1 MTELSPAAGAGARR
15 LAFERLAVRRMPGF
29 EEGGFTLEGLSP
41 GVNVIHGPNASGKT
55 TAGRALRLLLWP
67 GAGGGEAS
75 LAAALD
81 LGGERWEIDL
91 DRDRVRH
98 RRQGEPASPPPLPPA
113 DAADRYSLALHEL
126 LQPHVRGEE
135 LAAAVAREAAGG
147 YDLEAARGA
156 VGARPKARSP
166 QKARAEYEAALA
178 RVREVE
184 EEQRRT
190 AAEAEALAR
199 LEAELA
205 AAREAGARLEG
216 VEAALERLRCRERLA
231 RAEAALA
238 AFPAGVERL
247 TGDEGKRLAG
257 QREQLEAARADRE
270 RARAALEEE
279 RRRLAEAGLPAG
291 GLPEGFLDEL
301 GERREGLA
309 RLEQEID
316 QRERELA
323 EARRRREDARRE
335 LGDGADD
342 ERLARLRPQDWRP
355 VVELV
360 RREDDL
366 RRERLELD
374 RRLRGLA
381 DATRRL
387 RGRPGEPVAGWQA
400 RAPILAAAFL
410 FAALAAAGG
419 LLVHPGLWALAGVAV
434 ALVLWTWLDALR
446 EGRRRAV
453 VEEERRH
460 VQEAEEALEA
470 ERRDLGDRLGLLPE
484 AGGLPLA
491 ALAPLVHSLCRWRE
505 ARADVEG
512 AEAGLAQ
519 VRGQHARELEAVR
532 RALSP
537 FGGPK
542 VADAASARGAVEALV
557 RRGDAYRRADEA
569 LRRLRGELLRAE
581 EGIERAAGAC
591 RDLFERLGLADGDDG
606 ALAALLEGLDEY
618 REAAEAC
625 REAGVALRLAEERLP
640 ADASLQARDRPAL
653 EAEREEAAA
662 AAGRVEELADR
673 LGRLRERIARAK
685 RQHDLEDALAR
696 REAAEE
702 ALRAERERDAG
713 AVLAWVLADW
723 VREETRG
730 VRRPAVMARAA
741 ALFARITGGAFRL
754 LDPAGDPP
762 VLRAEDARTGA
773 TRDLGELSAGRR
785 LQLLVAVRMGFVEEQ
800 ERGVRLPLVM
810 DETLANSDDAS
821 AAALIE
827 AVLELAREGR
837 QVVYLTAQDD
847 EVSKWRAALEAAG
860 GDEPEWRVIDLAE
873 VRRLEEARRAPRRD
887 WRPPAREVPAPGGLG
902 REAYGERLG
911 VPGLDPRGEPGGV
924 HLWYLV
930 EEVEVLHG
938 LLTRGV
944 ERWGQ
949 LEALLE
955 DAGIDPFGEGPEG
968 ARRRAWAAARARC
981 LRVLFRGWRGG
992 RGRPVDRGALAASG
1006 AVSERFLD
1014 EVSELA
1020 QRCRGEA
1027 GAVLAG
1033 LEGGE
1038 VKGFRRD
1045 KLDQLAEYLREESYL
1060 DERPVLGAAEL
1071 REVAVAELADDLR
1084 SEDLTLQAL
1093 DELLGRLPV

>member
-1 MTELSPAAGAGARR
+1 MTERSPAAGAGARR

-29 EEGGFTLEGLSP
+29 EEGGFALEGLSP

-55 TAGRALRLLLWP
+55 TAGRAMRLLLWP

-75 LAAALD
+75 VAAALD

-98 RRQGEPASPPPLPPA
+98 RRQGEPSSPPPLPPA

-156 VGARPKARSP
+156 AGARPKPRTP

-190 AAEAEALAR
+190 AAEADALAR

-205 AAREAGARLEG
+205 AAREAGARLERLD
-216 VEAALERLRCRERLA
+216 AALERLECRERLA

-238 AFPAGVERL
+238 AFPAGVTRL
-247 TGDEGKRLAG
+247 TGDEGERLA
-257 QREQLEAARADRE
+257 RERERLETARADRE
-270 RARAALEEE
+270 RAGAALEEE
-279 RRRLAEAGLPAG
+279 RRRLAAAALPDS
-291 GLPEGFLDEL
+291 GLPEGLLDEL
-301 GERREGLA
+301 GERRERLA

-316 QRERELA
+316 QRERALA
-323 EARRRREDARRE
+323 EAKRRRDDARRE
-335 LGDGADD
+335 LGDGADED
-342 ERLARLRPQDWRP
+342 KLARLRPQDWRP

-374 RRLRGLA
+374 RRLREETRGLH
-381 DATRRL
+381 
-387 RGRPGEPVAGWQA
+387 GRSREPEAGWRA
-400 RAPILAAAFL
+400 RVPALAAAL
-410 FAALAAAGG
+410 LIAALAAAAG
-419 LLVHPGLWALAGVAV
+419 LLVHPGLWALAGISL
-434 ALVLWTWLDALR
+434 ALVLWIWVEARR
-446 EGRRRAV
+446 ERRRRV
-453 VEEERRH
+453 MLEEERRH
-460 VQEAEEALEA
+460 VEEAEEALEA
-470 ERRDLGDRLGLLPE
+470 GRRDLVDRLGLLPD

-505 ARADVEG
+505 ARAAVEG
-512 AEAGLAQ
+512 AEAALAEA
-519 VRGQHARELEAVR
+519 RGQHARELEAVR
-532 RALSP
+532 AALDP
-537 FGGPK
+537 FGPFGPAE
-542 VADAASARGAVEALV
+542 VADAASARGAVEALA
-557 RRGDAYRRADEA
+557 RRGDAHRRAEEA

-591 RDLFERLGLADGDDG
+591 RELFERLGLPDGEDG
-606 ALAALLEGLDEY
+606 ALAALLERLDEY
-618 REAAEAC
+618 RKAAEAC
-625 REAGVALRLAEERLP
+625 REAGVELRLAEERLP
-640 ADASLQARDRPAL
+640 ADVSLRERDRAAL
-653 EAEREEAAA
+653 EAEREAAAA

-673 LGRLRERIARAK
+673 LGRLRERIAQAK

-696 REAAEE
+696 LETAEE

-730 VRRPAVMARAA
+730 LRRPAVMARAA

-754 LDPAGDPP
+754 LDPAGAPP
-762 VLRAEDARTGA
+762 VLRAEDARTGT

-800 ERGVRLPLVM
+800 ERGVRVPLVM

-827 AVLELAREGR
+827 AVLELSREGR

-860 GDEPEWRVIDLAE
+860 EAGPDWRVIDLAA
-873 VRRLEEARRAPRRD
+873 VRRLEEARRAPRRE
-887 WRPPAREVPAPGGLG
+887 WRPPEREVPGPGGLG

-911 VPGLDPRGEPGGV
+911 VPGLDPRSEPGGV

-930 EEVEVLHG
+930 EETEVLHG
-938 LLTRGV
+938 LLARGV
-944 ERWGQ
+944 ERWGE
-949 LEALLE
+949 LAALVE
-955 DAGIDPFGEGPEG
+955 DAGIDPFGDGAAG
-968 ARRRAWAAARARC
+968 ARRRAAARARC
-981 LRVLFRGWRGG
+981 VRVLFRGWRAG

-1006 AVSERFLD
+1006 AVSERFLE
-1014 EVSELA
+1014 EVGELA
-1020 QRCRGEA
+1020 ERCRGEA
-1027 GAVLAG
+1027 GALLAG
-1033 LEGGE
+1033 LERGE

-1045 KLDQLAEYLREESYL
+1045 KIDQLAGYFREEGFL

-1071 REVAVAELADDLR
+1071 RELAVAELADDLR

-1093 DELLGRLPV
+1093 DELLGRLPL